1 MLHGHMNRPDP
12 STRCR
17 RSSRNIYCQ
26 RDKSQRLHR
35 RFYNMGQ
42 NVFASR
48 KMLSCSALL
57 SIDMRL
63 LKEHKQTLQRGNID

>member
-1 MLHGHMNRPDP
+1 
-12 STRCR
+12 
-17 RSSRNIYCQ
+17 
-26 RDKSQRLHR
+26 
-35 RFYNMGQ
+35 MGQ